1 MQKKNKITLKRLTAI
16 LLSLMAIVSS
26 AWCDDVTNITV
37 MQDTIY
43 YTPSKVGSSDNEN
56 GGDKKTSRRHRKND
70 NDSIQTVPWRPDP
83 SKAVW
88 LGAIV
93 PGLGQIYNRK
103 YWKLP
108 IIYGGFIGCIYAI
121 TWNNRMYQDYKMAY
135 RDIIDTDESTN
146 SFMDILPKGYT
157 IEMMGGTENY
167 ANLLRSRQQRYHRFR
182 DLSIVATVALYAL
195 TLVDAFVDAQLYEF
209 DISPDLS
216 MDIQPT
222 MKYDPHVRESKSAEL
237 QFTIKF

>member
-1 MQKKNKITLKRLTAI
+1 MKRTLLI
-16 LLSLMAIVSS
+16 LLTLVTALPDL
-26 AWCDDVTNITV
+26 WCTGDVTHIEV
-37 MQDTIY
+37 MQDTVY
-43 YTPSKVGSSDNEN
+43 YTPAKVGVTDPAD
-56 GGDKKTSRRHRKND
+56 GRRTSRRRTKTD
-70 NDSIQTVPWRPDP
+70 NDSVQTVPWRPDP

-121 TWNNRMYQDYKMAY
+121 TWNNNMYQDYKMAY
-135 RDIIDTDESTN
+135 RDIIDTDDSTN

-157 IEMMGGTENY
+157 IEMMGGTDNY
-167 ANLLRSRQQRYHRFR
+167 ATLLRSRQQRYHRYR

-195 TLVDAFVDAQLYEF
+195 TLVDAFVDAQLYDF

-216 MDIQPT
+216 MDIYPT
-222 MKYDPHVRESKSAEL
+222 VRQDPYVKETKSAEL

>member
-1 MQKKNKITLKRLTAI
+1 MFGYGR
-16 LLSLMAIVSS
+16 
-26 AWCDDVTNITV
+26 DDVKNIE
-37 MQDTIY
+37 MMSDTIY
-43 YTPSKVGSSDNEN
+43 YTPSRISSAEN
-56 GGDKKTSRRHRKND
+56 VSERTISRRHRQRD
-70 NDSIQTVPWRPDP
+70 AEADTAQVVAWRPDP

-88 LGAIV
+88 LAAIC

-108 IIYGGFIGCIYAI
+108 IVYGGFIGCIYAI
-121 TWNNRMYQDYKMAY
+121 TWNNNMYQDYKLAY
-135 RDIIDTDESTN
+135 RDIIDTDDNTN
-146 SFMDILPKGYT
+146 SWMDIMPKGYT
-157 IEMMGGTENY
+157 LEMLGGKETY

-195 TLVDAFVDAQLYEF
+195 TLVDAFVDAQLYDF

-216 MDIQPT
+216 MDIHPT
-222 MKYDPHVRESKSAEL
+222 LRWDPYVKESKTAEL